1 MMYRKVFY
9 LVGIFFS
16 ISSCTSQTTN
26 EETPSNET
34 AGNTIIISGNVG
46 HPQEGL
52 IIIEEIS
59 VEGKLTPKDTIS
71 LKEDYTYSEQVI
83 VEQAGIYR
91 INYYGKQ
98 FVNVILDKDD
108 VVIRVDGNSRKGFV
122 EISGS
127 SDHQMLDEF
136 QSIMSNFQNSQEVQ
150 ALNARFVTAR
160 DAGDAATVK
169 AIQLEYIALEN
180 LNKTKLI
187 DKIDLMGTSLAV
199 LQVINSIDKN
209 TNFDI
214 YQKVANKFI
223 EEGKG
228 NNPFARGFID
238 EVNVLK
244 KLAIGNVAPEIA
256 LPNPEG
262 EIIKLSSL
270 RGKYVLIDF
279 WAKWC
284 KPCRAEN
291 PNVVKAYTTFKDK
304 GFEIYGVSLDRKK
317 EDWVM
322 AIEQDGLTWT
332 QVSDLKFWQSEAA
345 VLYNVKSIPFSLLL
359 DKEGVII
366 AKNLRGEALHA
377 KLAEVLVD

>member
-1 MMYRKVFY
+1 MYRKVFY